1 MLYEQTQLDLFRF
14 RIICITRNPDGNC
27 LNVTAKLSGLVSFR
41 RPDQQF
47 HPILFPDERKLS
59 LVKLIESGLH

>member
-27 LNVTAKLSGLVSFR
+27 LKVTAKLSGLVSFR